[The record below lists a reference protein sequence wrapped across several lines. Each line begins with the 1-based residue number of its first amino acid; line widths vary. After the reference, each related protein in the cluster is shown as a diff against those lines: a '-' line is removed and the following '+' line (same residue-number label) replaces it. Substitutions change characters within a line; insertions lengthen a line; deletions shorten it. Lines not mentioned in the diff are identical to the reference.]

1 VTRAIPSAV
10 ALAAALAMGGCG
22 PRAKPPSG
30 PLVAPVAETRWRTM
44 RAEHQVAIDVTL
56 DDGRHEQRTLR
67 GLIAVEQPSRF
78 RLRAFGPG
86 GITLFD
92 VLHVD
97 GKTKV
102 IEAIRDPNKS
112 VLGGVIESMAG
123 DLSAAFGLRPGTRST
138 RTDGDVMIV
147 EEPAR
152 TVKLSKW
159 KTVGAH
165 AVPTRIDIVNKERR
179 YTVGVDAG
187 GIELDSPLDP
197 AMFQE

>member
-1 VTRAIPSAV
+1 MLAI
-10 ALAAALAMGGCG
+10 ALAACG
-22 PRAKPPSG
+22 PRAKPPAG
-30 PLVAPVAETRWRTM
+30 PRVAPVAETRWRTM

-56 DDGRHEQRTLR
+56 EDGRHEQRRLR
-67 GLIAVEQPSRF
+67 GVIAVEQPSRF

-102 IEAIRDPNKS
+102 IEAIRDPNRS
-112 VLGGVIESMAG
+112 ALGGVIESMAG
-123 DLSAAFGLRPGTRST
+123 DLSAAFDLSPGTRKR
-138 RTDGDVMIV
+138 RTEGDLVIV
-147 EEPAR
+147 EEPGR
-152 TVKLSKW
+152 TVRLSKW
-159 KTVGAH
+159 KRVGAH
-165 AVPTRIDIVNKERR
+165 AVPTRLDIDNRERR

-197 AMFQE
+197 GMFQE